1 MECVFL
7 CPALCLSFSSNST
20 NIYQVAR
27 ISQNILGASDITVNK
42 PYSTGGRETLNNGV
56 NQQIVEYFRK

>member
-7 CPALCLSFSSNST
+7 CPALCLSFASNST

-27 ISQNILGASDITVNK
+27 IFQNILGVSDITVNK

-56 NQQIVEYFRK
+56 N